1 MSGDDPNQ
9 DPWGEVKITPGF
21 LIAFYGFFTALGWIL
36 GKNWGGFDVL
46 EWPVEQI
53 VPVWQQLGLGAGV
66 GMFAVGLSRVL
77 ERYAEWARRLSDG
90 LYELIGEQSFAMIT
104 LIAVTSSIGEEVL
117 FRGFIQQMLA
127 YHAFEELLGTWGA
140 VGVTAVAFGILHV
153 GPDWK
158 TFLPWTVLAVGM
170 GAVFGALFVLTGTL
184 TAPIVAHFTI
194 NFFNLQAMQARRE
207 AIVAQSEDE

>member
-1 MSGDDPNQ
+1 LSQEEPEQ
-9 DPWGEVKITPGF
+9 DPWGEGVKITPGF

-36 GKNWGGFDVL
+36 GKSWGGFDVL
-46 EWPVEQI
+46 RWPIEQV
-53 VPVWQQLGLGAGV
+53 VPAWQQLGLGAGV
-66 GMFAVGLSRVL
+66 GVLAVGLSRVL

-90 LYELIGEQSFAMIT
+90 LHELIGEQTFAMIT
-104 LIAVTSSIGEEVL
+104 LIAVTSSVGEEVL

-127 YHAFEELLGTWGA
+127 YHAFEEALGTWGA
-140 VGVTAVAFGILHV
+140 VGVTSVAFGVLHV

-158 TFLPWTVLAVGM
+158 TFLPWTILAVAM
-170 GAVFGALFVLTGTL
+170 GGVFGALFVWTGTL

-207 AIVAQSEDE
+207 AQQDEAE